1 MASWKR
7 LRDWPLRAKMAALLV
22 IASLVPLAIAFWIS
36 IGNASRDRLDSTAA
50 TLAARGEMLVGRI
63 DTFNQGYRN
72 AVERM
77 ARIPSALALLQAA
90 PRDMPAL
97 RATLNGQLQV
107 WPATDSA
114 IRGVAILDAAATVVA
129 GTEPAMLGASL
140 AQRGFARQALGGA
153 SVISDIYLAEP
164 GAGAVPTLAFLAP
177 MHAANGAVI
186 GAAAFWIHANA
197 VTDLLRESN
206 GKAGEGSFGIL
217 FDRLGIRIAHSF
229 MDDLVFRPGLRLSPQ
244 TIDMLVTERRFGP
257 RTGELL
263 QDVREVSWH
272 ERLTGAAP
280 DAGMFRGYAPGNAQ
294 WNYVVGRRCTTT
306 AWTVYYLVPEG
317 PLLADM
323 NAMVRSKLMY
333 GAGIML
339 LALLAGMLFA
349 AFILRPLDQLAAA
362 ARALGAGSLDARV
375 PTGRRD
381 ELGDVGTAFNTMAA
395 RIQQQSAELLRES
408 ADQYRKLFET
418 MTESFFTAE
427 ILFEAG
433 RPVDWVYLET
443 NPEFEAQARLHDV
456 IGKRRS
462 EVVPD
467 AGQRWVEL
475 FGQVVLSGEPVQFE
489 QESERLGRSFNVRAY
504 RVGGAGS
511 RRVAVLFHDVTE
523 RRQAEHRQREQLEKL
538 NLLHQI
544 TRAIGERQDLHS
556 IFEVVLRALELRL
569 PIDFG
574 CIGLYEADQQR
585 LLVTCTGE
593 RSQALAQQMG
603 LQEQSYIDI
612 DQNGLSHCISG
623 HLVYE
628 ADLPAQRFPFAQRLA
643 AAGLSTLVAA
653 PLLVESQ
660 VFGVLIAARRSGEFS
675 SAECEFLRQLTEHVA
690 LAAHQ
695 SRLYSALQEAY
706 DHLRQTQQAALQQE
720 RLRALG
726 QMASGIAHDINNA
739 ISPISLY
746 ADSLLEREPQ
756 LSSQGRGQLQTIQRA
771 IQDVAA
777 TVARMREFYRTR
789 EPELTLAPVQLNELV
804 PQVVDLTR
812 ARWSTQP
819 LQRGITI
826 EQHAELQ
833 PGLPAVMGAQNEIRE
848 ALTNLVF
855 NAVDAMPQGGRLT
868 LVTRTGAEGEVLVE
882 VCDTGVG
889 MDEDSRRRCL
899 EPFFTTK
906 GERGTG
912 LGLAMVYGMA
922 KRHSAGIEIDSAPGK
937 GTCVR
942 LSFRAADAAPVEGAA
957 APLVAPHG
965 LRILVVDDDPVL
977 MRSLREILE
986 QDGHQVVVAGGGQEG
1001 IDMARAALAAG
1012 HRFAVAF
1019 TDLGMPHVD
1028 GRQVAR
1034 ALKAMSPQLP
1044 VILLTGWGQRLVS
1057 EGDVPADVDLVL
1069 SKPPKL
1075 RQLREALARFA
1086 ADQAP
1091 GSGEYTS

>member
-1 MASWKR
+1 MAGWKR

-22 IASLVPLAIAFWIS
+22 VTSLVPLAIAFWIS
-36 IGNASRDRLDSTAA
+36 IGNARVERFNTTAA
-50 TLAARGEMLVGRI
+50 ALAARGEMLVGRI
-63 DTFNQGYRN
+63 DTFNSGYQH
-72 AVERM
+72 AVDRM
-77 ARIPSALALLQAA
+77 ARIPGALALLQAA
-90 PRDMPAL
+90 PRDAAAL
-97 RATLNGQLQV
+97 RATLNAQLQV

-114 IRGVAILDAAATVVA
+114 IRGVAVLDATATVVA
-129 GTEPAMLGASL
+129 GTEPALLGVNL
-140 AQRGFARQALGGA
+140 AHRGFARAALAGSA
-153 SVISDIYLAEP
+153 VVSDIYLSEA
-164 GAGAVPTLAFLAP
+164 AVGTVATLAFLAP
-177 MHAANGAVI
+177 MRAANGTVI
-186 GAAAFWIHANA
+186 GAAAFWIHAPA

-217 FDRLGIRIAHSF
+217 FDQLGIRIAHSF
-229 MDDLVFRPGLRLSPQ
+229 LDELVFHPGVRLAPR
-244 TIDMLVTERRFGP
+244 TIDTLVAEQRFGP
-257 RTGELL
+257 RTRELL
-263 QDVREVSWH
+263 EDVREVSWH
-272 ERLTGAAP
+272 ARLQATTP
-280 DAGMFRGYAPGNAQ
+280 LDPGMFRGYAPGNGQ
-294 WNYVVGRRCTTT
+294 WNYVVGRRCTTA
-306 AWTVYYLVPEG
+306 AWTVYYLVPEKTLQAG
-317 PLLADM
+317 M
-323 NAMVRSKLMY
+323 SAMVRSKVLY
-333 GAGIML
+333 AAGIML
-339 LALLAGMLFA
+339 VALVGGMLFA
-349 AFILRPLDQLAAA
+349 AVILRPLDQLASGV
-362 ARALGAGSLDARV
+362 RALSAGNLDTRV
-375 PTGRRD
+375 RIERRD
-381 ELGDVGTAFNTMAA
+381 ELGELGQAFDAMAA

-408 ADQYRKLFET
+408 TDQYRKLFET

-427 ILFEAG
+427 MLLDAAG
-433 RPVDWVYLET
+433 RPVDWIYLET
-443 NPEFEAQARLHDV
+443 NREFEAQARLHDV
-456 IGKRRS
+456 VGKRRS

-475 FGQVVLSGEPVQFE
+475 FGQVALTGEPVQFE

-504 RVGGAGS
+504 RVGGPGS
-511 RRVAVLFHDVTE
+511 RRVAVLFHDITE
-523 RRQAEHRQREQLEKL
+523 RRQAESRKQAQLERL

-556 IFEVVLRALELRL
+556 IFQVVLRALEARL

-574 CIGLYEADQQR
+574 CIGLHEAEHER
-585 LLVTCTGE
+585 LLVSCTGE

-603 LQEQSYIDI
+603 LQEQSYIGI
-612 DQNGLSHCISG
+612 DANGLARCVSG

-628 ADLPAQRFPFAQRLA
+628 ADLSTLQFPFPQRLA
-643 AAGLSTLVAA
+643 RAGLTALVAA

-675 SAECEFLRQLTEHVA
+675 SGECEFLRQLSEHVA

-695 SRLYSALQEAY
+695 SRLYTALQEAY
-706 DHLRQTQQAALQQE
+706 ENLRQTQQAALQQE

-739 ISPISLY
+739 ISPIALY
-746 ADSLLEREPQ
+746 ADSLLEREAQ
-756 LSSQGRGQLQTIQRA
+756 LSAQGRGQLQTIQRA
-771 IQDVAA
+771 IHDVAA
-777 TVARMREFYRTR
+777 TVSRMREFYRSR

-804 PQVVDLTR
+804 PQVVELTR
-812 ARWSTQP
+812 ARWSTQS
-819 LQRGITI
+819 LQRGVTI

-833 PGLPAVMGAQNEIRE
+833 AGLPVIMGAQNEIRE

-868 LVTRTGAEGEVLVE
+868 LATRATAAGQVQIEVR
-882 VCDTGVG
+882 DTGVG

-922 KRHSAGIEIDSAPGK
+922 KRHSANIEIDSAPGQ

-942 LSFRAADAAPVEGAA
+942 LTFRAADAIPVEQDAAPVVV
-957 APLVAPHG
+957 PRG

-986 QDGHQVVVAGGGQEG
+986 QDGHSVVAAGGGQEG
-1001 IDMARAALAAG
+1001 IDLVRAALAAG
-1012 HRFAVAF
+1012 QHFSVAI

-1034 ALKAMSPQLP
+1034 ALKTMAPRLP

-1057 EGDVPADVDLVL
+1057 EGDVPPDVDLVL

-1086 ADQAP
+1086 ASRTQDN
-1091 GSGEYTS
+1091 